1 MRQHMN
7 TCFSLPLSPSSPTQN
22 TFTVLKV
29 LALVIIIAIGIG
41 FTTIGKNAVQCTF
54 TRFRELRMTFL
65 FLAGKLPNAALAAA
79 SSPTADDWHSN
90 DCVPNYSLSIY
101 TGLFAFGG
109 W

>member
-1 MRQHMN
+1 MKSAIQ
-7 TCFSLPLSPSSPTQN
+7 LQN

-41 FTTIGKNAVQCTF
+41 FTTI
-54 TRFRELRMTFL
+54 
-65 FLAGKLPNAALAAA
+65 GKLPNAALAAA